1 MYIYKMACKTL
12 KKSLRFGAD
21 SSRFFIYFSLI
32 SQRMFNGLDKL
43 TNGTIDNQEVKLP
56 KN

>member
-1 MYIYKMACKTL
+1 MACKTL

-21 SSRFFIYFSLI
+21 SSQLFIYFSPI
-32 SQRMFNGLDKL
+32 SQRTLNGLDKL
-43 TNGTIDNQEVKLP
+43 TNGITDNQGVKLP

>member
-1 MYIYKMACKTL
+1 MACKTL

-21 SSRFFIYFSLI
+21 SFQLFIYFSPI
-32 SQRMFNGLDKL
+32 FQRVFNGLDKL
-43 TNGTIDNQEVKLP
+43 TNGVADNQGVRFL

>member
-1 MYIYKMACKTL
+1 MACKTL

-21 SSRFFIYFSLI
+21 SFQLFIYFSPF
-32 SQRMFNGLDKL
+32 SQRMFNDLDKL
-43 TNGTIDNQEVKLP
+43 TNGIAGNQGVRLP

>member
-1 MYIYKMACKTL
+1 MACKTL

-21 SSRFFIYFSLI
+21 SAQLFICFSPI
-32 SQRMFNGLDKL
+32 SHRVFKGLDKL
-43 TNGTIDNQEVKLP
+43 TNGITDNQGVKLP